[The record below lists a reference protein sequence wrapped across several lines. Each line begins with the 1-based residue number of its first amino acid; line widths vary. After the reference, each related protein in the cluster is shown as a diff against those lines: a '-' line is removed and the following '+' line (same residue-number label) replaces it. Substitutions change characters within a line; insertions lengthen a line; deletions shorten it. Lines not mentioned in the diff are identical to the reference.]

1 MDELKDEEFDDE
13 EHESRFEEIESR
25 LDELTRSNETIAGSA
40 VSGAYCVGG
49 ALATVLSWE
58 ANHAIGWAA
67 IHGFLSWIYVI
78 YFAVT
83 RWAGVRVF

>member
-1 MDELKDEEFDDE
+1 MAEMDEEFDDE

-25 LDELTRSNETIAGSA
+25 LDELSRSNETIARSA
-40 VSGAYCVGG
+40 VSGTYCVGA

-58 ANHAIGWAA
+58 TNHALGWAA

-83 RWAGVRVF
+83 RWAAVSVF